1 MPGFVG
7 LLAAFACLWA
17 GLRSSGASVELRS
30 SGEEGAVSGGCPAR
44 CRCSVDGLLHR
55 ADCSDLGLRET
66 PGNLSVFT
74 SYLDLSMNNL
84 TALTSGA
91 LSNLHFLEE
100 LRLAGNDLSIIP
112 RGAFSGLY
120 NLKVLMLQNNQLTSV
135 PAEAFNNL
143 HNLQSLRLD
152 ANHISS
158 IPSGCFSGLRSL
170 RHLWLD
176 DNSLT
181 EVPAAALNELP
192 ALQAMTLALNH
203 ISHVPDYAFSKLDR
217 LVVLHLNNNRIVST
231 GTNCFHGLHSLETL
245 DLNYNSLVEFPTAI
259 RSLGHLKELGFHSNN
274 IQSIP
279 EQAFIG
285 NPSLITIFFYDN
297 PIQSVG
303 RSAFQDLPELRT
315 LSLNGA
321 ADLTEFPDLTGTKS
335 LESLDLSYNQI
346 QSLPSFSGCE
356 SVQKIDLHHN
366 EIEELEENTFHGL
379 MSLRS
384 LDLSWNRLSSV
395 KRNSFSAL
403 PALNKLD
410 LSSNQLSALP
420 LIGLQSL
427 THLRL
432 AGNSELMELIQRE
445 ELPRVRVMELPYAF
459 QCCAFVSC
467 ERRGASWEKEEAVD
481 STGKETSVISSQV
494 DQDWEDFLM
503 EFEDEPKLQH
513 TVHCS
518 PAPGP
523 FRPCLHLLGSWLVRL
538 GVWLIAALSLVSNSL
553 VVLSVFFSPVAS
565 VTPPKLLIGLLA
577 LVNGLMGVWS
587 GWLAAVDAWTFGN
600 FWSGNFGNSGNSG
613 DSGNS
618 GNSGDFG
625 NSGNSGDFGNSGNS
639 GDSGNSGN
647 SGDFGNIG
655 DFGNSGNS
663 GDFGNS
669 GNRIVGT
676 LGTLGIVG
684 TLGIADIL
692 GIVGIVGI
700 LGTLGIL
707 RFEMDSENSRH
718 SGNSGNSGN
727 IGDSR
732 YGARWESSFLCRLS
746 GFLCVFASQTGLFL
760 LTVAAL
766 ERCTAASSRNKP
778 DGHNGRFSP
787 PLTLRLSICS
797 CFLFGLFVTLPPLV
811 VGHSTSSL
819 CLPLPSSSSSSSFSS
834 LVFSVS
840 LVLLDSLCF
849 LLMTL
854 AYTRL
859 YCRPEKTPQ
868 TTTTTT
874 EEEEEEAS
882 FTRHVAWLLFSDCLL
897 FLPVAFLSFSS
908 LLRLPVADPEAVK
921 ALILLVAPLPSCVNP
936 LLFLLFNVAARHD
949 LAALLR
955 LCRGRGRGGRRRT
968 AAMLDSTYNEND
980 EDAEKQSCDSTQAL
994 VTVGGTREEEEED
1007 ETGRS
1012 EKRSETFVIPLQ

>member
-1 MPGFVG
+1 MDSHTHFHTHTPPLHACSLESDQTAHFNSDNLDFLFDCFIFFVRHFQSRLGEVNLQSDSTSGGGTAEDMPGFVA
-7 LLAAFACLWA
+7 LLAAFAVLSA
-17 GLRSSGASVELRS
+17 GLRSSVAAVEMQSSVAVQESSAVPAVERTAAAGVNS
-30 SGEEGAVSGGCPAR
+30 SGDGDRGAGRAGCPGR
-44 CRCSVDGLLHR
+44 CRCEVDGLLHR
-55 ADCSDLGLRET
+55 VDCLDLGLREI
-66 PGNLSVFT
+66 PSNLSVFT

-84 TALTSGA
+84 TVLSSGA

-100 LRLAGNDLSIIP
+100 LRLAGNDLSFIP
-112 RGAFSGLY
+112 RGAFTGLY
-120 NLKVLMLQNNQLTSV
+120 NLKVLMLQNNQLKTV
-135 PAEAFNNL
+135 PAEAFSNL

-152 ANHISS
+152 ANHISGV
-158 IPSGCFSGLRSL
+158 PVGCFSGLRSL

-181 EVPAAALNELP
+181 EVPVEALGELP

-203 ISHVPDYAFSKLDR
+203 ISHVPDHAFSKLGR
-217 LVVLHLNNNRIVST
+217 LVVLHLNNNRIVSM

-259 RSLGHLKELGFHSNN
+259 RSLSHLKELGFHSNN

-279 EQAFIG
+279 EHAFTG

-303 RSAFQDLPELRT
+303 RSAFQNLPELRT

-335 LESLDLSYNQI
+335 LESLTITGARITSLPSSVCEQLPNLQLLDLSYNQI
-346 QSLPSFSGCE
+346 QTLPSFSGCE

-395 KRNSFSAL
+395 KPNSFSAL
-403 PALNKLD
+403 PALTKLD
-410 LSSNQLSALP
+410 LSSNRLSSLP

-432 AGNSELMELIQRE
+432 AGNSQLMELIPRE
-445 ELPRVRVMELPYAF
+445 DLPRVRVMELPYAF

-467 ERRGASWEKEEAVD
+467 ERRGGGGGGGGSSWEREEAAD
-481 STGKETSVISSQV
+481 STGKETSVLSSQ

-503 EFEDEPKLQH
+503 EFEDEPKLLH
-513 TVHCS
+513 SVHCS

-523 FRPCLHLLGSWLVRL
+523 FRPCLHLLGSWLIRG

-553 VVLSVFFSPVAS
+553 VVLSVFFSPATS

-587 GWLAAVDAWTFGN
+587 GWLAAVDAWTFGS
-600 FWSGNFGNSGNSG
+600 FW
-613 DSGNS
+613 
-618 GNSGDFG
+618 
-625 NSGNSGDFGNSGNS
+625 
-639 GDSGNSGN
+639 
-647 SGDFGNIG
+647 
-655 DFGNSGNS
+655 
-663 GDFGNS
+663 
-669 GNRIVGT
+669 
-676 LGTLGIVG
+676 
-684 TLGIADIL
+684 
-692 GIVGIVGI
+692 
-700 LGTLGIL
+700 
-707 RFEMDSENSRH
+707 
-718 SGNSGNSGN
+718 
-727 IGDSR
+727 R

-760 LTVAAL
+760 LTIAAL
-766 ERCTAASSRNKP
+766 ERCLAAARHHKP
-778 DGHNGRFSP
+778 DGHNGRSLSP
-787 PLTLRLSICS
+787 LSVRLAVCL
-797 CFLFGLFVTLPPLV
+797 CFLLGLAVTLPPLV
-811 VGHSTSSL
+811 AGHSSTSL
-819 CLPLPSSSSSSSFSS
+819 CLSLPSSSSSSS
-834 LVFSVS
+834 LAFSVS

-859 YCRPEKTPQ
+859 YCRANKAPPAA
-868 TTTTTT
+868 
-874 EEEEEEAS
+874 EEEVAL
-882 FTRHVAWLLFSDCLL
+882 TRHVAWLLFSDCLL
-897 FLPVAFLSFSS
+897 YLPVAFLSFSS
-908 LLRLPVADPEAVK
+908 LLRLSAAGPEAAK
-921 ALILLVAPLPSCVNP
+921 GMLLLVAPLPACVNP
-936 LLFLLFNVAARHD
+936 LLYILFNPLARQE
-949 LAALLR
+949 LAALAKRTCGAVGVPR
-955 LCRGRGRGGRRRT
+955 LGRGGGGGAGGRPNV
-968 AAMLDSTYNEND
+968 MDSTYD

-994 VTVGGTREEEEED
+994 VAIGGTKDEEEEERGR
-1007 ETGRS
+1007 GRS
-1012 EKRSETFVIPLQ
+1012 EAQHSVAFVVPHH

>member
-1 MPGFVG
+1 MPGFVA
-7 LLAAFACLWA
+7 LLAAFAVLSS
-17 GLRSSGASVELRS
+17 GLRSSVAAGEMRS
-30 SGEEGAVSGGCPAR
+30 SVAAGEMRSSAVTAAARLNSSAADGERGAGRAGCPDR
-44 CRCSVDGLLHR
+44 CRCEVDGLLHR
-55 ADCSDLGLRET
+55 VDCSDLGLREI
-66 PGNLSVFT
+66 PSNLSVFA

-84 TALTSGA
+84 TVLSSGA

-100 LRLAGNDLSIIP
+100 LRLAGNDLSFIP
-112 RGAFSGLY
+112 RGAFTGLY
-120 NLKVLMLQNNQLTSV
+120 NLKVLMLQNNQLKSV
-135 PAEAFNNL
+135 PAEAFKNL

-158 IPSGCFSGLRSL
+158 VPIGCFSGLRSL

-181 EVPAAALNELP
+181 EVPAEALGELP

-203 ISHVPDYAFSKLDR
+203 ISHVPDHAFSKLGR
-217 LVVLHLNNNRIVST
+217 LVVLHLNNNRIVSM

-279 EQAFIG
+279 EQAFTG

-303 RSAFQDLPELRT
+303 RSAFQNLPELRT

-335 LESLDLSYNQI
+335 LESLTITGARITSLPSSVCEQLVNLQLLDLSYNQI
-346 QSLPSFSGCE
+346 QTLPSFSGCE

-395 KRNSFSAL
+395 KPNSFSAL
-403 PALNKLD
+403 PALTKLD
-410 LSSNQLSALP
+410 LSSNQLSSLP

-432 AGNSELMELIQRE
+432 AGNTQLMDLIPRE
-445 ELPRVRVMELPYAF
+445 DLPKVRVMELPYAF

-467 ERRGASWEKEEAVD
+467 ERRGGGGGGGGGGSSWEREEAAD
-481 STGKETSVISSQV
+481 STGKETSVLSSQV

-503 EFEDEPKLQH
+503 EFEDEPKLQLS
-513 TVHCS
+513 VHCS

-523 FRPCLHLLGSWLVRL
+523 FRPCLHLLGSWLIRG

-553 VVLSVFFSPVAS
+553 VVLSVFFSPATS

-587 GWLAAVDAWTFGN
+587 GWLAAVDAWTFGS
-600 FWSGNFGNSGNSG
+600 FW
-613 DSGNS
+613 
-618 GNSGDFG
+618 
-625 NSGNSGDFGNSGNS
+625 
-639 GDSGNSGN
+639 
-647 SGDFGNIG
+647 
-655 DFGNSGNS
+655 
-663 GDFGNS
+663 
-669 GNRIVGT
+669 
-676 LGTLGIVG
+676 
-684 TLGIADIL
+684 
-692 GIVGIVGI
+692 
-700 LGTLGIL
+700 
-707 RFEMDSENSRH
+707 
-718 SGNSGNSGN
+718 
-727 IGDSR
+727 R

-766 ERCTAASSRNKP
+766 ERCLAAAARRHKT
-778 DGHNGRFSP
+778 DGHNGRSSSLFSV
-787 PLTLRLSICS
+787 RLSVCL
-797 CFLFGLFVTLPPLV
+797 CFLLGLAVTLPPLV
-811 VGHSTSSL
+811 AGHSSTSL
-819 CLPLPSSSSSSSFSS
+819 CLPLPSSSSSSS
-834 LVFSVS
+834 LAFSVS

-859 YCRPEKTPQ
+859 YCGANKAPPAA
-868 TTTTTT
+868 
-874 EEEEEEAS
+874 EEEVAL
-882 FTRHVAWLLFSDCLL
+882 TRHVAWLLFSDCLL
-897 FLPVAFLSFSS
+897 YLPVAFLSFSS
-908 LLRLPVADPEAVK
+908 LLRLSAAGPEAAKGV
-921 ALILLVAPLPSCVNP
+921 LLLVAPLPACVNP
-936 LLFLLFNVAARHD
+936 LLYILFNPLARQE
-949 LAALLR
+949 LAALAKRTCGAVGVPR
-955 LCRGRGRGGRRRT
+955 LGRGGGGRGAGGRSRPNVI
-968 AAMLDSTYNEND
+968 DSTYD

-994 VTVGGTREEEEED
+994 VAVGGTKEGEEEEG
-1007 ETGRS
+1007 GRGG
-1012 EKRSETFVIPLQ
+1012 SETQHSVAFVVPHH

>member
-1 MPGFVG
+1 
-7 LLAAFACLWA
+7 
-17 GLRSSGASVELRS
+17 
-30 SGEEGAVSGGCPAR
+30 
-44 CRCSVDGLLHR
+44 
-55 ADCSDLGLRET
+55 
-66 PGNLSVFT
+66 
-74 SYLDLSMNNL
+74 
-84 TALTSGA
+84 
-91 LSNLHFLEE
+91 
-100 LRLAGNDLSIIP
+100 
-112 RGAFSGLY
+112 
-120 NLKVLMLQNNQLTSV
+120 
-135 PAEAFNNL
+135 
-143 HNLQSLRLD
+143 
-152 ANHISS
+152 
-158 IPSGCFSGLRSL
+158 
-170 RHLWLD
+170 
-176 DNSLT
+176 
-181 EVPAAALNELP
+181 
-192 ALQAMTLALNH
+192 
-203 ISHVPDYAFSKLDR
+203 
-217 LVVLHLNNNRIVST
+217 
-231 GTNCFHGLHSLETL
+231 
-245 DLNYNSLVEFPTAI
+245 
-259 RSLGHLKELGFHSNN
+259 GFHSNN

-335 LESLDLSYNQI
+335 LESLTITGARITSLPGSVCEQLPNLQLLDLSYNQI

-395 KRNSFSAL
+395 KRNCFSAL

-445 ELPRVRVMELPYAF
+445 ELPR
-459 QCCAFVSC
+459 CCAFVSC
-467 ERRGASWEKEEAVD
+467 ERRGASWEKEEAV
-481 STGKETSVISSQV
+481 ETSSQV
-494 DQDWEDFLM
+494 DQDWEDLLM

-553 VVLSVFFSPVAS
+553 VVLSIFFSPVAS

-600 FWSGNFGNSGNSG
+600 FW
-613 DSGNS
+613 
-618 GNSGDFG
+618 
-625 NSGNSGDFGNSGNS
+625 
-639 GDSGNSGN
+639 
-647 SGDFGNIG
+647 
-655 DFGNSGNS
+655 
-663 GDFGNS
+663 
-669 GNRIVGT
+669 
-676 LGTLGIVG
+676 
-684 TLGIADIL
+684 
-692 GIVGIVGI
+692 
-700 LGTLGIL
+700 
-707 RFEMDSENSRH
+707 
-718 SGNSGNSGN
+718 
-727 IGDSR
+727 R

-868 TTTTTT
+868 TTTEE

-968 AAMLDSTYNEND
+968 VAMLDSTYNDND

-994 VTVGGTREEEEED
+994 VAVGGTREEEEEEEE

-1012 EKRSETFVIPLQ
+1012 EKRSEKFVIPLQ